1 MNRTANPYPTIFSTP
16 LFCQKFSL
24 NNENIKEF
32 CLSRKNSD
40 SGRVIS
46 NVGGWQSNNFN
57 MSKPPKE
64 LKDLVKCIF
73 NFSLE
78 ICDFLDIEST
88 SSGHGWINVNQYGN
102 FNWSHTHPGSALSG
116 VYYVKTSTDCGN
128 IEFENPSM
136 NLMTNMKVKKYNVFN
151 SSSLMV
157 PSEEGTLYIFPS
169 WLPHKVHPNLSNEE
183 RISIS
188 FNLK

>member
-1 MNRTANPYPTIFSTP
+1 MNRSNPYPTIFSIP
-16 LFCQKFSL
+16 LFRQKFSL
-24 NNENIKEF
+24 DNESIKSF
-32 CLSRKNSD
+32 SLFRKQTD

-46 NVGGWQSNNFN
+46 NVGGWQSNEFN
-57 MSKPPKE
+57 LKKPPKE
-64 LKDLVKCIF
+64 LKEVSKCIF
-73 NFSLE
+73 DFSLE
-78 ICDFLDIEST
+78 ICKFMGIEPV
-88 SSGHGWINVNQYGN
+88 SGGTAWININENGH
-102 FNWSHTHPGSALSG
+102 FNWSHTHPQSTLSG
-116 VYYVKTSTDCGN
+116 VYYVKTPNDCGN

-136 NLMTNMKVKKYNVFN
+136 SLMTNMKVKSYNVFN